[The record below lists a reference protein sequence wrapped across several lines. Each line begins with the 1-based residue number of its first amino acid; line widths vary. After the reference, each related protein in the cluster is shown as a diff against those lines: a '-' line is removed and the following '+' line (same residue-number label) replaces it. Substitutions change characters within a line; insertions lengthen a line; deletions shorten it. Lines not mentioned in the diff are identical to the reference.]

1 MSKDKNRPL
10 LPPELTQL
18 LLFLADITQ
27 MRLHAPGGF
36 SLTSMHGIQSDIDVV
51 LARQELLQGSEIKDV
66 PQQVGIGFHRVHNFH
81 WTQPEGRNK
90 TLLLIL

>member
-1 MSKDKNRPL
+1 
-10 LPPELTQL
+10 
-18 LLFLADITQ
+18 

-81 WTQPEGRNK
+81 WTQSHNWKNLAFNIMTIISRN
-90 TLLLIL
+90 